1 MCSFG
6 IIIVKTVG
14 KSGRMQCRGD
24 LWSPAVW
31 DVCRRKRALREAPL
45 RILSRCGAKFHSGH
59 EGRPCGSVGRQE
71 KKSFSLCR
79 HPVGS
84 GSGIGSVTGAG
95 DTTTG
100 SAGAGAIGAI
110 GSGGF
115 VTRQALK

>member
-1 MCSFG
+1 M
-6 IIIVKTVG
+6 IVKTAG
-14 KSGRMQCRGD
+14 NRDTCNAGATCGRPPCGTSAGGSGRFVKRPYGFY
-24 LWSPAVW
+24 LGAV
-31 DVCRRKRALREAPL
+31 RNFTA
-45 RILSRCGAKFHSGH
+45 GAGP
-59 EGRPCGSVGRQE
+59 RPYGSVGRQE